1 MKTIK
6 LLTALFLL
14 VFASCASVRVYS
26 DFDNKVDFAPYKTY
40 AFHKNGVDKAE
51 ISQLDKKRILNAI
64 DRELSNKGMTKS
76 ENPDLLINIFT
87 KEREKIDVN
96 QFNMGWGYGWG
107 WGWNPFMWGGQNTV
121 ASSSTEGTLFIDLID
136 AKKKELIWQGEGIG
150 YLNQNRGDKEKRINE
165 FVAAILKQYPPQV
178 K

>member
-6 LLTALFLL
+6 LLTAVLL
-14 VFASCASVRVYS
+14 LIFASCTSVRVYS
-26 DFDNKVDFAPYKTY
+26 DFDNKVDFTPYKTY
-40 AFHKNGVDKAE
+40 AFHKNGIDKAE

-64 DRELSNKGMTKS
+64 DLELSSKGMTKS

-107 WGWNPFMWGGQNTV
+107 WGWNPFMFGGQNTL
-121 ASSSTEGTLFIDLID
+121 ATSSTEGTLFIDLID
-136 AKKKELIWQGEGIG
+136 AKKKELVWQGEGIG
-150 YLNQNRGDKEKRINE
+150 YLNQNRRDKEKRINE
-165 FVAAILKQYPPQV
+165 FVAAILKQYPPLV